1 MTFHVRDNTKKLLI
15 SIVAGVLGNLLAY
28 LSGLL
33 TDLYQQ
39 ITFDFSH
46 LATFIIAIVFGPRY
60 GIITGA
66 IGALYPYIEY
76 SIQGIYGPFFGF
88 AIIVGKAMTGFI
100 CGLLRNKL
108 PLYVS
113 VNLSYMPESL
123 FTFCFLLLMNMYLP
137 AGSLNWKIISV
148 IITEGWVDVMIFS
161 LIIDYIMNR
170 KAIEAA
176 VLVFEVF
183 IIMLL
188 VHKEFINTLLK
199 LLLITIVTLA
209 LFEIIAP
216 YVKKNNTNDR
226 NHDGSNTSACA

>member
-1 MTFHVRDNTKKLLI
+1 MLLI
-15 SIVAGVLGNLLAY
+15 AIAAGILGNLLAY
-28 LSGLL
+28 LSSLL
-33 TDLYQQ
+33 THLYQQ

-46 LATFIIAIVFGPRY
+46 MATFIIAIVFGPRY
-60 GIITGA
+60 GVITGA
-66 IGALYPYIEY
+66 IGALYPYVEY
-76 SIQGIYGPFFGF
+76 SILGIYGPFFGF

-100 CGLLRNKL
+100 CGLLRNKF

-113 VNLSYMPESL
+113 VNISYIPESL
-123 FTFCFLLLMNMYLP
+123 YTFCFLLLMNMYLP
-137 AGSLNWKIISV
+137 DGSINWKIISG
-148 IITEGWVDVMIFS
+148 IITEGWVEVIIFS

-188 VHKEFINTLLK
+188 VHKEFINTLLV
-199 LLLITIVTLA
+199 LLLITIITLV

-216 YVKKNNTNDR
+216 YIKRNKTDDR
-226 NHDGSNTSACA
+226 DRDG